1 MKNFTV
7 KLIAEGN
14 PGSGKTT
21 VLEIAR
27 EALRKAGYGVTEIKR
42 FGDEWVI
49 EVMEVTTAIEKTEV
63 IWLNNQKQK
72 SKKN

>member
-7 KLIAEGN
+7 KLTAEGN
-14 PGSGKTT
+14 QGSGKST
-21 VLEIAR
+21 VLETAR

-42 FGDEWVI
+42 YGDEVVR

-63 IWLNNQKQK
+63 IWLNKLQPRRK
-72 SKKN
+72 S